1 MMQML
6 GFIID
11 CPDPLLLAAFYS
23 GVTGGPVAD
32 GSSESM
38 ALINFAD
45 VDLTFQ
51 RVKNYRAPQW
61 PDGEHPKQFHIDFE
75 VDDIEVE
82 QGRVLVLGATLQQ
95 NSIGPDGYGWRVDT
109 DPAGHPFCL
118 CCHEGVSRVGGR
130 VAWPSH

>member
-23 GVTGGPVAD
+23 GVTGCPVAD

-45 VDLTFQ
+45 VDLAFQ

-61 PDGEHPKQFHIDFE
+61 PDGEHPSSS
-75 VDDIEVE
+75 
-82 QGRVLVLGATLQQ
+82 T
-95 NSIGPDGYGWRVDT
+95 SILRSMT
-109 DPAGHPFCL
+109 
-118 CCHEGVSRVGGR
+118 SR
-130 VAWPSH
+130 